1 MGFMRANKIKFYCR
15 PQNWNSNAIVLPG
28 NKLEISLET
37 ASTYVREQ
45 KGNKYGF
52 KCSII
57 GYDNKS
63 VVKYPST
70 SLIHLEYELS
80 YLGGLCSANLLKKDL
95 IFSGLVTK
103 LF

>member
-1 MGFMRANKIKFYCR
+1 M
-15 PQNWNSNAIVLPG
+15 LPG

-37 ASTYVREQ
+37 ASTYIREQ

-52 KCSII
+52 KCLII
-57 GYDNKS
+57 GYDNKNLM
-63 VVKYPST
+63 KYPST

-95 IFSGLVTK
+95 VFSGK
-103 LF
+103 LTAVDGFYSHLFTVILMNR

>member
-1 MGFMRANKIKFYCR
+1 M
-15 PQNWNSNAIVLPG
+15 LPG

-37 ASTYVREQ
+37 ASAYVREQ

-52 KCSII
+52 KCLVI
-57 GYDNKS
+57 GYDNKNQM
-63 VVKYPST
+63 KYPST

-95 IFSGLVTK
+95 VFSGELTAHGSFQEHVNIPNFK
-103 LF
+103 FQMI